1 MRLFL
6 AVLMVLLA
14 LPASAAS
21 MSDRLLDI
29 QHRWAEIQYQM
40 DEDKRSG
47 AFEERAA
54 ETKTFV
60 ADYPDRAEPLIWRG
74 IVVST
79 WAGAEGGF
87 SALGLVGTAREA
99 LEKALEIDPEALGGS
114 AHTSLGSLYYQV
126 PGWPLSFGDDE
137 QARNHLRKALSI
149 NPDGID
155 PNYFFGDFLVE
166 QGEEERARTY
176 LKRALNAPERP
187 DRPIA
192 DKGRRQE
199 IRALLETL

>member
-1 MRLFL
+1 MRICL
-6 AVLMVLLA
+6 AVLMALLA

-21 MSDRLLDI
+21 MSERLLDI
-29 QHRWAEIQYQM
+29 QHRWAEIQYRL
-40 DEDKRSG
+40 DEDKRLE
-47 AFEERAA
+47 AFEELAA

-74 IVVST
+74 IVLST
-79 WAGAEGGF
+79 RAGAEGGF
-87 SALGLVGTAREA
+87 SALSLVGTAREA
-99 LEKALEIDPEALGGS
+99 LEKALEIDPEALAGS

-126 PGWPLSFGDDE
+126 PSWPLSFGDDE
-137 QARNHLRKALSI
+137 QARKHLRKALAI

-166 QGEEERARTY
+166 QGEEKRARTY
-176 LKRALNAPERP
+176 LERALNAPERP
-187 DRPIA
+187 DRPVA

>member
-1 MRLFL
+1 MRVCL

-21 MSDRLLDI
+21 MADRLLEI
-29 QHRWAEIQYQM
+29 QHRWAEIQYRL
-40 DEDKRSG
+40 DEDKRAE
-47 AFEERAA
+47 AFEELAA

-60 ADYPDRAEPLIWRG
+60 ADYPGRAEPLIWRG
-74 IVVST
+74 IVLST

-87 SALGLVGTAREA
+87 SALSLVGTAREA

-137 QARNHLRKALSI
+137 QARKHLRKALAI

-155 PNYFFGDFLVE
+155 PNYFFGDFLLD
-166 QGEEERARTY
+166 QGEEKRARTY
-176 LKRALNAPERP
+176 LERALTAPERP
-187 DRPIA
+187 DRPVA